1 MIIFEK
7 VNDVYN
13 KVYCEPAIA
22 QELADR
28 FTFDVPGARFSPQ
41 FRNRVWDGKI
51 RLFSTATRLMYRGLI
66 DQALEFAKERNYDVS
81 FEDSKNFCDD
91 PWSLK
96 ESEEFVSKLKTLT
109 LTPKD
114 YQLNAF
120 TFAVRKKRALL
131 VSPTASG
138 KSLIIYLL
146 CRYVKVS
153 TDDDRK
159 ILIVV
164 PTTSLV
170 HQMSSDFESYGLKE
184 GMVHKIFSG
193 QEKITDSP
201 IVITTWQSIYQLP
214 KKWFEQFNCV
224 VGDEAHLFKAK
235 SLTSIMTK
243 LINCPYKFGLTGT
256 LDGSQTNKL
265 VLEGLFGPVMK
276 VVTTAELIENKD
288 VSDLK
293 INAIVLNYDEETR
306 KLMKGADYQDEA
318 SFLAKNVERNQFIR
332 NLSLSLKGNTLI
344 LFKTIEQ
351 GEALFSDIKNNCK
364 HDKVFYVD
372 GLVKGEEREDIRHAV
387 EDEKTAII
395 VASYGTFSTGIN
407 IKNLHNIIFASP
419 SKSRIRTLQS
429 IGRGLRKG
437 EFKTFAT
444 LYDLADDLSWK
455 SKKNYTLLHFAERMN
470 YYNEE
475 KFKYKIYTIN
485 IGKHIDISNQIN

>member
-1 MIIFEK
+1 MITIEK
-7 VNDVYN
+7 LNDVYN
-13 KVYCEPAIA
+13 RVYCEPSIA

-41 FRNRVWDGKI
+41 FKRRMWDGKI
-51 RLFSTATRLMYRGLI
+51 RLFSSATRLMYRGLI
-66 DQALEFAKERNYDVS
+66 EQTIEFAKERGYEIKYDTP
-81 FEDSKNFCDD
+81 EDFSDW

-96 ESEEFVSKLKTLT
+96 ESDEFAKKLKTLT

-120 TFAVRKKRALL
+120 TFAVRKQRALL

-146 CRYVKVS
+146 CRFVKLQTS
-153 TDDDRK
+153 DNRK
-159 ILIVV
+159 VLIVV

-170 HQMSSDFESYGLKE
+170 HQMCSDFESYGLKE
-184 GMVHKIFSG
+184 GLVHKIFSG
-193 QEKITDSP
+193 QEKITDAP
-201 IVITTWQSIYQLP
+201 FVVTTWQSIYQLP
-214 KKWFEQFNCV
+214 RKWFEQFNCV
-224 VGDEAHLFKAK
+224 IGDEAHLFKAK

-243 LINCPYKFGLTGT
+243 LVDCPFKFGLTGT

-276 VVTTAELIENKD
+276 VISTAELIENKD

-293 INAIVLNYDEETR
+293 INAIVLNYDEASR
-306 KLMKGADYQDEA
+306 KLMKDADYQSEA
-318 SFLAKNVERNQFIR
+318 AFLAKNIDRNQFIR

-351 GEALFSDIKNNCK
+351 GETLFSDIKATCE

-475 KFKYKIYTIN
+475 KFKYKIHTIN
-485 IGKHIDISNQIN
+485 IGKHIDINN